1 MRALCH
7 HYGVELQHVSPN
19 AIIVAAVIA
28 MVCEGYLGVLPHWDL
43 WLHLY
48 RGELFCTPG
57 GATGVRKPVRA
68 GCLNLVQKTGQAEV
82 PQEYIPIGLTSNYA
96 KWDSQWFYL
105 RNDDDLF
112 PAYAGRLISECQDS
126 WNYGMVKNLQSRLHP
141 LLDALKD
148 LREVGLTAALVL
160 SAVHHRRVLP
170 LMSQSQRMDEMGPGV
185 SSWDLE
191 ACWMS
196 NEAPLDEEVAA
207 RVRAAVASGFQPEQ
221 VNSFPMKTEEGYH
234 DLVSPLRH
242 RLLAFVVDCVVL
254 LLNLSGTLF
263 HQWTI
268 NAQSSRPPVKE
279 DDVDREKRCAS
290 AEKQKSVKD
299 AEKKEKEKNLER
311 QALEKRRAK
320 SRCGGSLR
328 RTPLMRT
335 MRTMIKMTAK
345 IPAGM
350 AAHLDQILQDFP
362 QTDVATSHAG
372 ASKGPQ
378 VEPRDGCHKEA
389 SPRRPR
395 ADTPPAP
402 AGGNP
407 FQCSA
412 RTTGSKPLRQGR

>member
-48 RGELFCTPG
+48 RGELFCAPG
-57 GATGVRKPVRA
+57 GATGVRKPVRV

-196 NEAPLDEEVAA
+196 NEAP
-207 RVRAAVASGFQPEQ
+207 
-221 VNSFPMKTEEGYH
+221 
-234 DLVSPLRH
+234 
-242 RLLAFVVDCVVL
+242 
-254 LLNLSGTLF
+254 
-263 HQWTI
+263 
-268 NAQSSRPPVKE
+268 
-279 DDVDREKRCAS
+279 
-290 AEKQKSVKD
+290 
-299 AEKKEKEKNLER
+299 
-311 QALEKRRAK
+311 
-320 SRCGGSLR
+320 
-328 RTPLMRT
+328 
-335 MRTMIKMTAK
+335 
-345 IPAGM
+345 
-350 AAHLDQILQDFP
+350 
-362 QTDVATSHAG
+362 
-372 ASKGPQ
+372 
-378 VEPRDGCHKEA
+378 
-389 SPRRPR
+389 
-395 ADTPPAP
+395 
-402 AGGNP
+402 
-407 FQCSA
+407 
-412 RTTGSKPLRQGR
+412 